1 MHLRCAS
8 PPVALAFAPPCFGA
22 AALLAALADGAVLL
36 VDCGSGRSVRV
47 ATARPP
53 KPASSA
59 AATLLLPLPGAPL
72 PRCVLASPGRSAVWS
87 LELGD
92 AVAHLHG
99 AADARA
105 PAPQPQPL
113 RTEHKRPVTAAAA
126 HPGAPVVYVGYADG
140 AVRGYAAE
148 PHAGGGASLAGA
160 SGGSAVRAATRVDRA
175 DAAAPP
181 GRGAAPAVVA
191 LCVLPHGAASAYGH
205 LLIAADASGRLAAW
219 EASPNSGALTPLC
232 AISAAPPGAP
242 TAAVRSLQALPGA
255 HAVLA
260 RLEDGARGAALRCF
274 AAAPGSTLERAP
286 AAAPALEELRSALA
300 AAARD
305 ARAPAAAAAMR
316 PAAAAAMPACGS
328 LALLMTSPDDAHAS
342 CVVLLRAEEAPLST
356 AAGAAPCLL
365 AASAHLSLRHFFAGV
380 DLPGG
385 AGDAAADAEEASAGA
400 SPSPR
405 RAFDVPAS
413 LFFAT
418 GDAIG
423 RVATAPAPAASR
435 LEELQPALELGA
447 SISHLVRSDAAAST
461 LVFARA
467 GPGAPPSAMAM
478 LSDGPP
484 ARCTPM
490 RSARDGAFFGPRDC
504 CVALLDASGTTLAL
518 FAAPAAGGGP
528 GAAPPLA
535 RCELPPPAAQRLFPG
550 GAPGCAGAAVLAAT
564 HGASLRRVRLRTVV
578 DDAAPV
584 ARCRPGLP
592 LRPGEA
598 VLQVA
603 WQTLPTFAAAAV
615 GPAAAAVLTT
625 QRLVLADS
633 ALRPVAQH
641 APCPEAPP
649 RSLLWVG
656 PALLFSSDTHVAQ
669 LAWDGAVHVIAAV
682 DAADAAASADPARAT
697 SEAAAAA
704 NGSSHGGANAAGDVA
719 PGPPAADAPVLLAAL
734 HDRLLLL
741 HPGRGPGAVEMRLR
755 SRPVGLLHPL
765 SLGWLSLRATAAP
778 QLRLRAALAAAAAA
792 SDAARVSP
800 ELLTALCA
808 ASGDDPAGT
817 ASVAGLALALAR
829 APGAWL
835 PAADA
840 AGAALACGDPAGAF
854 ASLRAAAPPD
864 VAAGAV
870 LGAPQ
875 RDAAATAALAALA
888 AEALRRREP
897 PLAWG
902 AAMLA
907 GDARGVLA
915 AASAVASAA
924 DPAAAFAAL
933 TSLAG
938 RLQDRA
944 LAAAAIEAMR
954 AAAGAAQRAP
964 PPLPQPPPPPK
975 AWALVPAPAN
985 GAAMRAAG
993 AAVAWLDPRRAA
1005 AGAVAGTPAPMPG
1018 LSVAPPRPANA
1029 PRAPSR
1035 ASWRA
1040 LSEEVAF
1047 SAAGGYGGRAGS
1059 FAPPASERSG
1069 YGGGNGRISAPPSV
1083 AGGAGA
1089 SAPPSVIASSAADS
1103 DDERP
1108 PPKPLAQ
1115 SNLAPRPPAPQQ
1127 PPPGDTSSDEDE
1139 QPMSTASRQ
1148 RIVVNIRAA
1157 APAPALPP
1165 KPLPRLPG
1173 SGPPS
1178 VRAPASVAAAPAGDA
1193 PPPPASVAR
1202 PPPASSGPVS
1212 YVGRPFDPFA
1222 AAAAAEDTGGNPFGP
1237 PPSADGNPF
1246 GR

>member
-1 MHLRCAS
+1 
-8 PPVALAFAPPCFGA
+8 VALAFAPPCFGA

-36 VDCGSGRSVRV
+36 VDCGSGRSLCV
-47 ATARPP
+47 ATVRPP
-53 KPASSA
+53 KPASSG
-59 AATLLLPLPGAPL
+59 AATLLLPLPGASL
-72 PRCVLASPGRSAVWS
+72 PRCVLASPGRSAVVA
-87 LELGD
+87 LELSD
-92 AVAHLHG
+92 AVAHLRG
-99 AADARA
+99 GAAADARA
-105 PAPQPQPL
+105 PQQPQPL
-113 RTEHKRPVTAAAA
+113 RTEHKRPVSAAAA

-140 AVRGYAAE
+140 AVRGYAADA
-148 PHAGGGASLAGA
+148 PSGGGASLPGA

-232 AISAAPPGAP
+232 AVSAAPPGAP
-242 TAAVRSLQALPGA
+242 AAAVRSLQALPGA

-260 RLEDGARGAALRCF
+260 RLEDRGGGAALRCF
-274 AAAPGSTLERAP
+274 AAAPGGTLERAP

-316 PAAAAAMPACGS
+316 PAAAAAMPSCGS
-328 LALLMTSPDDAHAS
+328 LALLMTSPDDLAS
-342 CVVLLRAEEAPLST
+342 PCVVILRAEEAPFSP

-365 AASAHLSLRHFFAGV
+365 AAPAHLPLRHFFAGV
-380 DLPGG
+380 DVPGG
-385 AGDAAADAEEASAGA
+385 AGDVAADAEEASAGA

-405 RAFDVPAS
+405 RVFDVPAS

-418 GDAIG
+418 GDAVG

-435 LEELQPALELGA
+435 QEELQPALELGA

-467 GPGAPPSAMAM
+467 GPGGPPSAMAM

-535 RCELPPPAAQRLFPG
+535 RCELPAPAAQRLFAG

-592 LRPGEA
+592 LRPGEV

-603 WQTLPTFAAAAV
+603 WQTLPAFAAATV
-615 GPAAAAVLTT
+615 GPAAAAVLTS
-625 QRLVLADS
+625 QRLVLTDA

-641 APCPEAPP
+641 APGPEAPP
-649 RSLLWVG
+649 RSLLWAG

-682 DAADAAASADPARAT
+682 DAADAAASADTPRAAP
-697 SEAAAAA
+697 EAAPGN
-704 NGSSHGGANAAGDVA
+704 NGSSSHGGANAAGDVA

-741 HPGRGPGAVEMRLR
+741 HPGRGPGAIEMRLR
-755 SRPVGLLHPL
+755 SRPIGLLHPL
-765 SLGWLSLRATAAP
+765 ALGWLSLRATAAP

-800 ELLTALCA
+800 ELLTALCS
-808 ASGDDPAGT
+808 ASGDDPSGT

-840 AGAALACGDPAGAF
+840 AAAALACGDPAGAF

-864 VAAGAV
+864 VAAGTV

-875 RDAAATAALAALA
+875 RDAAAAAALAALA

-915 AASAVASAA
+915 AASAVASSA
-924 DPAAAFAAL
+924 DPSAAFAAL

-938 RLQDRA
+938 RLHDRA

-964 PPLPQPPPPPK
+964 PPLPHPPPPPK

-1005 AGAVAGTPAPMPG
+1005 AGAVAGTPVPMPG

-1069 YGGGNGRISAPPSV
+1069 YGGGNGRVSAPPSV

-1108 PPKPLAQ
+1108 PPQPLPQ

-1127 PPPGDTSSDEDE
+1127 QQPGGGDTSSDEDE
-1139 QPMSTASRQ
+1139 QPMSVASRQ

-1193 PPPPASVAR
+1193 PPPPPSVAR

-1237 PPSADGNPF
+1237 PPGGDGNSF